1 MTEEMRK
8 AYEAEMAKPWTS
20 MRELSARLF
29 TAGAAW
35 GAAAR
40 QRHDEQV
47 CDRVGA
53 GYQALGHQRGVDAC
67 IDCKE
72 EIHASQQMP
81 EVKA

>member
-1 MTEEMRK
+1 MTEEQRK
-8 AYEAEMAKPWTS
+8 AYEKAIVEANDHDG
-20 MRELSARLF
+20 EILERLWL
-29 TAGAAW
+29 AGAAW

-40 QRHDEQV
+40 QRFDEQV

-81 EVKA
+81 EGQ

>member
-1 MTEEMRK
+1 MTPDERK
-8 AYEAEMAKPWTS
+8 ALEAAIAQSFDKGEIDL
-20 MRELSARLF
+20 ERLW

-40 QRHDEQV
+40 QRFDEQV

-72 EIHASQQMP
+72 EIHAM
-81 EVKA
+81 AGR